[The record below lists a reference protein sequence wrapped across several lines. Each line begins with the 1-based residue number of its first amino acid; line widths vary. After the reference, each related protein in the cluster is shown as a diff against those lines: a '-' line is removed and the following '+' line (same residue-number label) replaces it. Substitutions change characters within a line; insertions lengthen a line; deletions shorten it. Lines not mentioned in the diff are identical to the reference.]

1 MNRRD
6 VLAGGLA
13 ALSAAMPASRSFAYP
28 DRAVRLVVPFS
39 PGGATD
45 VVGRLWAEK
54 MKPFL
59 GTVVTEN
66 RGGGGGVTGATEVAR
81 AQPDGHTFLFGN
93 TSTQVL
99 IPAIMHN
106 PPYDPLKDFVGIY
119 ILCNAPTSIVVHE
132 SVPARNLQELIAYA
146 RANPGKLSYGSA
158 GAGTLTNLAGELF
171 KQLIGAPDIVH
182 IPYKGSAP
190 GVADLASGHIP
201 MMTPNVGGP
210 LIDFHRAGKVHILA
224 VNAAT
229 RIKAA
234 PDIPTAIEAG
244 LPGMIAGN
252 LNGLFAPAGVAKPI
266 VDRIAEATRKIMAN
280 ADVQSILV
288 ASGFEPILD
297 SGPDATGQFIS
308 EELCALDADHEGDR
322 FQNGVKGNHGPRS
335 PDPRA
340 RPSRV
345 CGYDRKIPRRPARK
359 ADQHLSHAA
368 QRAPA
373 RRELVQPLQYGAMED
388 DACRAAARDRDH
400 PHGPSRQLAI
410 CIAPARA
417 VAGARRR
424 AFTRGVRCARGLA
437 RLQALQRERA
447 RRTCLCRCHD
457 PRDCSGGCRLRR
469 GQTSFQR

>member
-1 MNRRD
+1 MNRRE
-6 VLAGGLA
+6 VLAGGLS
-13 ALSAAMPASRSFAYP
+13 ALSAVMLALRSLAYP
-28 DRAVRLVVPFS
+28 DRAIRLVVPFS

-54 MKPFL
+54 MKPVL

-66 RGGGGGVTGATEVAR
+66 RGGGGGVTGAAEAAR

-99 IPAIMHN
+99 IPAIMPN

-210 LIDFHRAGKVHILA
+210 LLEFHRAGRVRILA
-224 VNAAT
+224 INATT
-229 RIKAA
+229 RIRAA

-244 LPGMIAGN
+244 LPGMVAGN
-252 LNGLFAPAGVAKPI
+252 LNGLFAPAGLSKAI
-266 VDRIAEATRKIMAN
+266 VDQIAVATRAIMAD
-280 ADVQSILV
+280 AEIQRILV

-297 SGPDATGQFIS
+297 SGPDATRQFIS
-308 EELCALDADHEGDR
+308 EEL
-322 FQNGVKGNHGPRS
+322 
-335 PDPRA
+335 A
-340 RPSRV
+340 RWTP
-345 CGYDRKIPRRPARK
+345 IMK
-359 ADQHLSHAA
+359 AT
-368 QRAPA
+368 
-373 RRELVQPLQYGAMED
+373 GFKME
-388 DACRAAARDRDH
+388 
-400 PHGPSRQLAI
+400 
-410 CIAPARA
+410 
-417 VAGARRR
+417 
-424 AFTRGVRCARGLA
+424 
-437 RLQALQRERA
+437 
-447 RRTCLCRCHD
+447 
-457 PRDCSGGCRLRR
+457 
-469 GQTSFQR
+469 